1 MNFLK
6 TIEFEVIQSQSGCY
20 AAACHA
26 HRIYT
31 EGETLQMLSDN
42 ISAAIKKHFPNPATR
57 PSPKSINLILY
68 KDIKLN

>member
-1 MNFLK
+1 MLEP
-6 TIEFEVIQSQSGCY
+6 IEFEVIQSQTGCY

-26 HRIYT
+26 HRIYL

-42 ISAAIKKHFPNPATR
+42 ISTAIEKHFPNPSTR

-68 KDIKLN
+68 KDIALK